1 METLETQK
9 IIALV
14 CWIILAI
21 SIICLLVTIANLK
34 KELSYQKQVKK
45 IFKHK
50 LELAENQRDLYK
62 NKYLDVVSKIQ
73 SFKTTANYKTQ
84 IINDYKNHITCVDM
98 GRKYGL
104 RPDTIRKALYRWGI
118 KKGVK

>member
-1 METLETQK
+1 METLETTK

-34 KELSYQKQVKK
+34 KELDYQKQVKK

-50 LELAENQRDLYK
+50 LELAESQRDIYK

-73 SFKTTANYKTQ
+73 TFKNTAHYKEQ
-84 IINDYKNHITCVDM
+84 IINDYKNHITCIEM

-104 RPDTIRKALYRWGI
+104 KADTIRKALYRWGI

>member
-21 SIICLLVTIANLK
+21 SIICLVTSLHNLK
-34 KELSYQKQVKK
+34 KELEYQKQVKK
-45 IFKHK
+45 IYKHK
-50 LELAENQRDLYK
+50 LEIAESQRDLYK

-73 SFKTTANYKTQ
+73 SFNTTANYKEQ
-84 IINDYKNHITCVDM
+84 IINDYKNHITCVEM

>member
-34 KELSYQKQVKK
+34 KELEYQKQVKK
-45 IFKHK
+45 IYKHK
-50 LELAENQRDLYK
+50 LELAESQRDLYK

-73 SFKTTANYKTQ
+73 NFKTTNNYKEQ

-98 GRKYGL
+98 GSKYGL

>member
-1 METLETQK
+1 METLETTK

-34 KELSYQKQVKK
+34 KELEYQKQVKK
-45 IFKHK
+45 IYKHK
-50 LELAENQRDLYK
+50 LEIAESQRDLYK

-73 SFKTTANYKTQ
+73 SFNTTANYKEQ
-84 IINDYKNHITCVDM
+84 IINDYKNHITCVEM

>member
-1 METLETQK
+1 METLETTK

-21 SIICLLVTIANLK
+21 SIICLVTSLHNLK
-34 KELSYQKQVKK
+34 KEIEYQKQVKK
-45 IFKHK
+45 IYKHK
-50 LELAENQRDLYK
+50 LEIAESQRDLYK

-73 SFKTTANYKTQ
+73 NFKTTANYKHQ
-84 IINDYKNHITCVDM
+84 IINDYKNHITCVEM